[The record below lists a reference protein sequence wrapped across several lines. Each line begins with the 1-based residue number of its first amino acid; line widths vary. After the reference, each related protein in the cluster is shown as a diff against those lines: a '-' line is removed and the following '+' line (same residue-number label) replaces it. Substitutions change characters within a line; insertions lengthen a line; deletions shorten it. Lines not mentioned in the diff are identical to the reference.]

1 MALFQCV
8 IAALVA
14 AGVAV
19 QPEAPVR
26 RHREAAQTTSSQ
38 DYDEALDEQVGDDDV
53 QSSALVA
60 SQPLPDAQDCPL
72 GRKGRQCRR
81 SQCPLIAQRRSGKYA
96 AGNCGDDTCPVG
108 YETITDNVTC
118 EDAANE
124 LGLKWFPDGKERGR
138 KNQANVC
145 NFCGGCG
152 RRDGFRSVRIDDNH
166 FGVANFIC
174 IKKAAA
180 APAYHSL
187 ENSNGQCDKDHES
200 NHIGHIKTIQCDDN
214 GGRTIP
220 QCAEECKNTPTCK
233 GFGYGNAGGEHCSG
247 DKGKCHMFSVKYC
260 DTNPT
265 WKWHALGQAAAPTT
279 WVFDP
284 YDTTR
289 HQSSCDTV
297 CQQRT
302 GGTCNQAA
310 FDALTD
316 DASVIAAYTS
326 AGFTCN
332 SNTLSHNCEPDNCQR
347 WGAPYLHNSHM
358 AMGGAKRGIC
368 FGGTPSNGLPN
379 KVAKCDQRPVDG
391 WHRRLCPCSAAS
403 R

>member
-72 GRKGRQCRR
+72 GRRGRRCRR
-81 SQCPLIAQRRSGKYA
+81 AQCPLIAKRRSGKYA
-96 AGNCGDDTCPVG
+96 AGNCGEDKCPEG
-108 YETITDNVTC
+108 YETITDSVTC

-174 IKKAAA
+174 IKKASCKSEGQYT
-180 APAYHSL
+180 AY
-187 ENSNGQCDKDHES
+187 SNGDWVNQLNTAVSRASTTGDGYYAWCNLYGCPQFNSQASAWCNSGGNRACRNQCEALP
-200 NHIGHIKTIQCDDN
+200 GGPFPN
-214 GGRTIP
+214 GGRNGVCTR
-220 QCAEECKNTPTCK
+220 
-233 GFGYGNAGGEHCSG
+233 YGAPSCSA
-247 DKGKCHMFSVKYC
+247 
-260 DTNPT
+260 P
-265 WKWHALGQAAAPTT
+265 LAAATT

-284 YDTTR
+284 YNTTSHR
-289 HQSSCDTV
+289 SSCDTV

-302 GGTCNQAA
+302 GGTCDQAA
-310 FDALTD
+310 FAALTD

-332 SNTLSHNCEPDNCQR
+332 SNTALSHNCEPNNCQS

-358 AMGGAKRGIC
+358 GGASAGIC
-368 FGGTPSNGLPN
+368 FGGTPSNGN
-379 KVAKCDQRPVDG
+379 NRVATCGQSPVDG
-391 WHRRLCPCSAAS
+391 WHRRLCPCSVAS
-403 R
+403 L